1 MKLYQLEVVCTL
13 EIVVY
18 KGDMKFSETP
28 AWLFEILADKTDR
41 LAIVHD
47 KHGNKV
53 LTANGVQVQAG
64 DAITLVDG
72 LDGETI
78 KLYTLDKLRDA
89 DFYEYNPNLH
99 TKGGYAKFD

>member
-1 MKLYQLEVVCTL
+1 MKLYQLEVTNTL

-28 AWLFEILADKTDR
+28 AWLFEILSDETDR
-41 LAIVHD
+41 LAIVRD

-64 DAITLVDG
+64 TLS
-72 LDGETI
+72 
-78 KLYTLDKLRDA
+78 R
-89 DFYEYNPNLH
+89 
-99 TKGGYAKFD
+99 